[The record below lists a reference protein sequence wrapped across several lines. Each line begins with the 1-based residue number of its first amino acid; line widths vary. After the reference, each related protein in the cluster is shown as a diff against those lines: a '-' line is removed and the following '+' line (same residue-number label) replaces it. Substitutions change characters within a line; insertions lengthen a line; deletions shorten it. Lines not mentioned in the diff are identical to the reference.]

1 MSKIFKTSDD
11 IVELIENQFS
21 ETGLEP
27 YGINLKIL
35 STVKSKELMT
45 VAKESAKTEFL
56 SKSKD
61 LITITVYEALFDRL
75 DDEAKNMLTEMYLSG
90 VSYDSEKDKITVDK
104 NPVNLILNMRR
115 KYGDDILNKVELV
128 YMVMQEMIEE
138 EKERKRAEKEAKKA
152 RRNNN

>member
-1 MSKIFKTSDD
+1 MSKIFKTSND
-11 IVELIENQFS
+11 IVELIENQFA

-75 DDEAKNMLTEMYLSG
+75 DDEAKNMLSEMHLSG
-90 VSYDSEKDKITVDK
+90 ISYDSEKDKITVDK

>member
-1 MSKIFKTSDD
+1 MSKVFKTSDD

-128 YMVMQEMIEE
+128 QMVMQEMIEE
-138 EKERKRAEKEAKKA
+138 EKEKKRAEKEAKKA

>member
-11 IVELIENQFS
+11 IVELIENQFA

-27 YGINLKIL
+27 YGINLKVL

-45 VAKESAKTEFL
+45 VTKESAKTEYL
-56 SKSKD
+56 SKSRD
-61 LITITVYEALFDRL
+61 LITLTVYEALFDRL
-75 DDEAKNMLTEMYLSG
+75 DDEAKNMLIEMYLSG
-90 VSYDSEKDKITVDK
+90 VSYDSEKDKILVDK

-128 YMVMQEMIEE
+128 QMVMQEMIEE
-138 EKERKRAEKEAKKA
+138 EKEKKRQEKEAKKA
-152 RRNNN
+152 RKNNG

>member
-1 MSKIFKTSDD
+1 MSKVFKTSDD

-138 EKERKRAEKEAKKA
+138 EKEKKRAEKEAKKA

>member
-1 MSKIFKTSDD
+1 MKIFKTSDD

>member
-1 MSKIFKTSDD
+1 MSKVFKTSDD

-75 DDEAKNMLTEMYLSG
+75 DDEAKDMLTEMYLSG
-90 VSYDSEKDKITVDK
+90 ISYDSEKDKITVDK

>member
-1 MSKIFKTSDD
+1 MSKVFKTSDD

-90 VSYDSEKDKITVDK
+90 ISYDSEKDKITVDK

>member
-1 MSKIFKTSDD
+1 MSKVFKTSDD

-104 NPVNLILNMRR
+104 NPINLILNMRR

-128 YMVMQEMIEE
+128 QMVMQEMIEE
-138 EKERKRAEKEAKKA
+138 EKEKKRAEKEAKKA

>member
-1 MSKIFKTSDD
+1 MSKIFKTSND

-61 LITITVYEALFDRL
+61 LITITVYEALFDRIPL
-75 DDEAKNMLTEMYLSG
+75 NEQKILIELYLSG
-90 VSYDSEKDKITVDK
+90 VSYDSEKDKIIIEK
-104 NPVNLILNMRR
+104 NPVKLILNIR
-115 KYGDDILNKVELV
+115 KKYENIIDILELV
-128 YMVMQEMIEE
+128 EMIKSELIEE

>member
-75 DDEAKNMLTEMYLSG
+75 DDEAKNMLTEMYMSG
-90 VSYDSEKDKITVDK
+90 ISYDSEKDKITVDK

-115 KYGDDILNKVELV
+115 KYGDDILNKIELV
-128 YMVMQEMIEE
+128 QMVAQELIEE
-138 EKERKRAEKEAKKA
+138 EKEKKRAEKEAKKA

>member
-1 MSKIFKTSDD
+1 MSKIFTTSND
-11 IVELIENQFS
+11 IVELIENQFV

-45 VAKESAKTEFL
+45 VTKESAKTEYL
-56 SKSKD
+56 SKSRD
-61 LITITVYEALFDRL
+61 LITLTVYEALFDRL
-75 DDEAKNMLTEMYLSG
+75 DDESKNMLTEMYLSG
-90 VSYDSEKDKITVDK
+90 VSYDSEKDKILVDK

-128 YMVMQEMIEE
+128 QMVMQEMIEE
-138 EKERKRAEKEAKKA
+138 EKEKKRQEKEAKKA
-152 RRNNN
+152 RKNNG